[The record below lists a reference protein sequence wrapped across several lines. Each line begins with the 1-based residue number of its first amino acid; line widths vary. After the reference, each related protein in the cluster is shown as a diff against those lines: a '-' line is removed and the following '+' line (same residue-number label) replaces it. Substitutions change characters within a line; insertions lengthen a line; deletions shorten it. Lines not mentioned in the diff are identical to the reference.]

1 MSSSPQKCGRT
12 TTTALPPELKFHSLR
27 QHASEHLHRPG
38 PTAVEI
44 ARFMGHAKVATK
56 LGFYAHLSEDG
67 HAEAMAALGAMHG
80 QPPGVVR
87 PAGPI

>member
-1 MSSSPQKCGRT
+1 VSSPPQKCGTT
-12 TTTALPPELKFHSLR
+12 TTTALSPELKFYSLR
-27 QHASEHLHRPG
+27 QHVGELLHRGG

-44 ARFMGHAKVATK
+44 ARFMGHAKVANK
-56 LGFYAHLSEDG
+56 LGFYAHLSADS
-67 HAEAMAALGAMHG
+67 HADAMAALGAMDG